1 MWFNFENQ
9 IFQHFLGCF
18 KLKRPFQNKKGCSE
32 TGKGHSKIEKD
43 ILKHEKDVLK
53 IKTCSK
59 AGNLVILFIS
69 VAYL

>member
-53 IKTCSK
+53 TRKD
-59 AGNLVILFIS
+59 ILKQEILSFW
-69 VAYL
+69 V